1 METFLTNTL
10 TCPAGE
16 EEIKG
21 GAHPHHYA
29 QQRRH
34 WGEPD
39 GAGVKVFGIIP
50 DPMSS
55 ICRTPNY
62 LLTEGTHT
70 NTHI

>member
-1 METFLTNTL
+1 METLFLTNTL
-10 TCPAGE
+10 TCPAGS
-16 EEIKG
+16 
-21 GAHPHHYA
+21 HPHHYA

-39 GAGVKVFGIIP
+39 GAGVKVFGVTP